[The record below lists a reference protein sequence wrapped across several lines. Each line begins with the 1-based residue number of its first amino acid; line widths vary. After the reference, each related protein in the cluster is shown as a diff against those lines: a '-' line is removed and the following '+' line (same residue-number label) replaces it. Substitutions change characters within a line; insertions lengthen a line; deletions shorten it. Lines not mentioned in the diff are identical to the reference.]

1 MDDRSTRERVLDVA
15 ERRFAE
21 QGFHGTSLADICGEV
36 GIAKSSLLHHFAS
49 KRRIYAEVLERIA
62 AELRDLHD
70 QAMAA
75 EGDAAA
81 RLRDL
86 VARHLAWTRRRPDY
100 NQLMLRELI
109 DNQAR
114 PGAVRRW
121 VLKPVLDD
129 MAALVA
135 EAQAGGGAVPADP
148 MLFLF
153 HLVGGIAYVAAGR
166 STIAGI
172 MGMPDEAAL
181 MDRYAD
187 HVRRS
192 VEEFLGRAP
201 GER

>member
-1 MDDRSTRERVLDVA
+1 
-15 ERRFAE
+15 
-21 QGFHGTSLADICGEV
+21 
-36 GIAKSSLLHHFAS
+36 
-49 KRRIYAEVLERIA
+49 
-62 AELRDLHD
+62 
-70 QAMAA
+70 
-75 EGDAAA
+75 
-81 RLRDL
+81 
-86 VARHLAWTRRRPDY
+86 
-100 NQLMLRELI
+100 
-109 DNQAR
+109 
-114 PGAVRRW
+114 